1 MVLCWKG
8 SCSSNGICWST
19 PRESHL
25 TIQII
30 LKKKEKKKKNVK
42 LHLQVNVIT
51 MTSVIGHNRLRGGR
65 IMSFHWPVNG
75 DWAEF
80 SQSIA
85 HP

>member
-1 MVLCWKG
+1 MLERFLLEQWNLLEYSERV
-8 SCSSNGICWST
+8 SSHNSD
-19 PRESHL
+19 H
-25 TIQII
+25 